1 VGTRRYRARVLL
13 IDVVDPFL
21 LDRATLTRRGL
32 SDTSRAAY
40 RADIATWARH
50 IARLDGRL
58 PQKPSPEDPDPFR
71 LVSVDDLDETTIK
84 SAYRAIRLTEAA
96 ATVQRRVGTLRLLVH
111 WLQVEGHLEGDPTLR
126 IEAPLRPTRLP
137 AGWDD
142 DELAQLAVTVW
153 EPRPG
158 RSNSRRWPA
167 LERACFAVL
176 ATTGVR
182 AAELCALTNLSM
194 HDAGQEALLDVI
206 GKGDH
211 QRAIPIPPEAV
222 TVVRAYVAE
231 RDARLGAQQ
240 PSAPLFLTT
249 LGTPLTRGA
258 LRHLVDGWIARAGIS
273 RFDGE
278 AVHALRHSYAKGL
291 IRSGV
296 PAPAVQTLLGHK
308 DLKTT
313 GIYVKATAADVRDAA
328 LLSPARRV
336 LRAVVAP
343 EPAPPTR

>member
-1 VGTRRYRARVLL
+1 MLL

-32 SDTSRAAY
+32 SETSRAAY
-40 RADIATWARH
+40 RADIATWARQ

-58 PQKPSPEDPDPFR
+58 PPRPTSGDPDPFTI
-71 LVSVDDLDETTIK
+71 VSVADLTESTIK
-84 SAYRAIRLTEAA
+84 SAYRVIRLTEAP
-96 ATVQRRVGTLRLLVH
+96 ATVQRRVGTLRLLMH
-111 WLQVEGHLEGDPTLR
+111 WLLVEGHLTSDPTLR

-142 DELAQLAVTVW
+142 DELARLAATVW
-153 EPRPG
+153 QDRPG
-158 RSNSRRWPA
+158 RPNSRRWPA
-167 LERACFAVL
+167 LERACFAIL
-176 ATTGVR
+176 ATTGLR

-194 HDAGQEALLDVI
+194 RDAGQEALLDVI
-206 GKGDH
+206 GKGDQ
-211 QRAIPIPPEAV
+211 QRAVPIPPEAV
-222 TVVRAYVAE
+222 SVVRHYVTE
-231 RDARLGAQQ
+231 RDARLGTQP
-240 PSAPLFLTT
+240 PSAPLLLTT
-249 LGTPLTRGA
+249 QGTPLTRGS
-258 LRHLVDGWIARAGIS
+258 LRHLVDGWITRAGIS

-296 PAPAVQTLLGHK
+296 PAPAVQNLLGHR

-336 LRAVVAP
+336 LREVSAPVAD
-343 EPAPPTR
+343 PAPGV

>member
-1 VGTRRYRARVLL
+1 VLL

-40 RADIATWARH
+40 RADITTWAKH

-58 PQKPSPEDPDPFR
+58 PQQPTLDDPDPFR
-71 LVSVDDLDETTIK
+71 LVSVDDLDEAAIK
-84 SAYRAIRLTEAA
+84 SAYRVIRTTESA
-96 ATVQRRVGTLRLLVH
+96 ATVQRRVGTLRLLVR
-111 WLQVEGHLEGDPTLR
+111 WLQVEGHLDGDPTLR

-142 DELAQLAVTVW
+142 DELARLATTVW

-158 RSNSRRWPA
+158 RPNARRWPA
-167 LERACFAVL
+167 LERACFAIL

-182 AAELCALTNLSM
+182 AAELCALTNLSLR
-194 HDAGQEALLDVI
+194 DAAREALLDVV
-206 GKGDH
+206 GKGDQ

-222 TVVRAYVAE
+222 TVVRAYAAE
-231 RDARLGAQQ
+231 RDARLGTQ
-240 PSAPLFLTT
+240 PPAGPLLLTT
-249 LGTPLTRGA
+249 QGTPLTRAG
-258 LRHLVDGWIARAGIS
+258 LRHLVDGWITRAGVT

-296 PAPAVQTLLGHK
+296 PAPAVQTLLGHQ

-336 LRAVVAP
+336 LREVVG
-343 EPAPPTR
+343 PAADARPDE